1 MKSLRSFQTVLV
13 ISKWVRERLSPLG
26 LGVAAL
32 TLLGGIFGV
41 DTNANYAHGV
51 FALGVA
57 LLVVDFLASR
67 RLRPQIEVTRVL
79 PAFLTAG
86 QGGRYTLI
94 VRNRGAQRLTGLTL
108 HERLRQP
115 FPSAAQFSQRR
126 NSVVAAA
133 NVFDRS
139 VGYPDWID
147 WLRRLR
153 CAEIEPVPLAPLNP
167 GQTMEIKV
175 AINPVHR
182 GVAVFETVLVTRS
195 APLGLCQARC
205 VLRPDCVQPGNQ
217 SVPVLPQRY
226 ALALP
231 SAQSHRNLQP
241 GGISL
246 ALRVGDSEEFRSL
259 RDYRPGDPL
268 RAIHWRSWA
277 RTGRPVVREYHDEYF
292 SRHALVLDTSAP
304 SLFDPAFEVAVSL
317 AASFVVQPREADSLL
332 DMLFVGDRVHRLTTG
347 RGVGEAASLMRVLA
361 TINPSAQNSFQ
372 PLANT
377 VVQGA
382 AQIGSLV
389 CILLSWGDAQ
399 QQFVRHLQAL
409 GVTPMVFVV
418 SQAPS
423 TVTADE
429 RLGFFLRWLSPG
441 ALNAE
446 TVIA

>member
-1 MKSLRSFQTVLV
+1 
-13 ISKWVRERLSPLG
+13 

-32 TLLGGIFGV
+32 TLLGGVFGV

-51 FALGVA
+51 FSLGAA

-79 PAFLTAG
+79 PTFLTAG

-94 VRNRGAQRLTGLTL
+94 VRNIGARRLTGLTL
-108 HERLRQP
+108 NERLRQP
-115 FPSAAQFSQRR
+115 FPSAAQFSRR
-126 NSVVAAA
+126 RSSVVAAA
-133 NVFDRS
+133 NVFDRR

-153 CAEIEPVPLAPLNP
+153 CAEIEPIPLAPLNP
-167 GQTMEIKV
+167 GQSLEIAV
-175 AINPVHR
+175 AIDPVHR
-182 GVAVFETVLVTRS
+182 GMVVFETVLVTRS

-205 VLRPDCVQPGNQ
+205 VLASGCVQPGNQ

-226 ALALP
+226 VLALP
-231 SAQSHRNLQP
+231 SAHSHRNLQP

-304 SLFDPAFEVAVSL
+304 SLFDPAFEAAVSL

-332 DMLFVGDRVHRLTTG
+332 DMLFVAGRVHRLTTG
-347 RGVGEAASLMRVLA
+347 RGLGETASLMRVLA
-361 TINPSAQNSFQ
+361 TINPSPENNFQ

-399 QQFVRHLQAL
+399 HQFVRHMQAL

-418 SQAPS
+418 SQEQNPL
-423 TVTADE
+423 TAD
-429 RLGFFLRWLSPG
+429 GGHSFFLRWLAPG

-446 TVIA
+446 TVVA